1 MSDRLEL
8 IMRVITRLTIC
19 VALAGCGKSTP
30 ALTAM
35 TKAPCAAEKPVINLV
50 HLDGHFVIT
59 DDDMGQLAG
68 YIAALEE
75 GCIAPK

>member
-8 IMRVITRLTIC
+8 IMRVITRLIIC
-19 VALAGCGKSTP
+19 AALAGCGKSTP
-30 ALTAM
+30 PLTAM